1 MIAGAYNLPHILS
14 KIQGLLIV
22 VYKYGFPRTALSH
35 MKLESTHSSESWRA
49 HWGFLVDFCGIS
61 HSELKPAS
69 YYTLEEAG
77 MWVYHANL
85 QIVAYIEIDLDFTQ
99 KRG

>member
-1 MIAGAYNLPHILS
+1 
-14 KIQGLLIV
+14 
-22 VYKYGFPRTALSH
+22 
-35 MKLESTHSSESWRA
+35 
-49 HWGFLVDFCGIS
+49 
-61 HSELKPAS
+61 LKPAS

-85 QIVAYIEIDLDFTQ
+85 QIVAYIEIDLDLTQ